1 MKFRVERSELTDAVA
16 WTARSL
22 SSKAMVPILSGLL
35 MEADSNGVRMST
47 YDLENS
53 ASVLAR
59 ADVVDAGSAVV
70 HGRLLTEIARTL
82 PNAPVEI
89 VLDGSRV
96 VVTCG
101 STRMTLPVFNVEDF
115 PSLPSMPNSIGSVE
129 AATFAS
135 AVTQVAVAAGKD
147 ADTLQQLTG
156 IRIELDG
163 GQLTL
168 AATDR
173 YRLAVRTLDWSAG
186 SDETIDPVTVPARIL
201 NDVARAIAGDG
212 GDIRLALGRVAQGE
226 GIVGI
231 EAGARTTTARLIEL
245 EFPRFRQLLPDSED
259 AVAEVETSVLQDALK
274 RARLV
279 LPQATSPVTLRFDD
293 GELTIDA
300 GSGDSAQ
307 ATERLPITFTGAPLQ
322 IAFNP
327 TYLAD
332 GLSAIDSPT
341 ARISM
346 TTPSKPAVL
355 TAPGE
360 AGAIADYR
368 YLLMPMRVQG

>member
-1 MKFRVERSELTDAVA
+1 MKFRVERSELSDAVA

-53 ASVLAR
+53 ATVLAR

-82 PNAPVEI
+82 PNAPVEV

-115 PSLPSMPNSIGSVE
+115 PALPAMPESIGSIE

-173 YRLAVRTLDWSAG
+173 YRLAVRTLDWTAG
-186 SDETIDPVTVPARIL
+186 SDQSHDPVTVPARIFA
-201 NDVARAIAGDG
+201 DVARAVAGDG
-212 GDIRLALGRVAQGE
+212 GEIRLALGRVAQGE
-226 GIVGI
+226 GIVGV
-231 EAGARTTTARLIEL
+231 EAGSRSTTARLIEL

-259 AVAEVETSVLQDALK
+259 AVAEVETALLQEALK

-293 GELTIDA
+293 GELTLDA

-307 ATERLPITFTGAPLQ
+307 ATERMPIAFTGVPLQ

-332 GLSAIDSPT
+332 GLGAIDSPT

-346 TTPSKPAVL
+346 TTPSKPAVI

-360 AGAIADYR
+360 PGTIADYR
-368 YLLMPMRVQG
+368 YLLMPMRVQS

>member
-1 MKFRVERSELTDAVA
+1 MKFRVERAELTDAVA

-22 SSKAMVPILSGLL
+22 PAKAMTPILSGLL
-35 MEADSNGVRMST
+35 LQADGEGVRMSA

-59 ADVVDAGSAVV
+59 ADVVDAGAAVV
-70 HGRLLTEIARTL
+70 QGRLLTEIARTL
-82 PNAPVEI
+82 PNAPVEV

-101 STRMTLPVFNVEDF
+101 STRMTLPVFVVEDF
-115 PSLPSMPNSIGSVE
+115 PTLPSMPQTIGSVE

-135 AVTQVAVAAGKD
+135 AVGQVAIAAGRD
-147 ADTLQQLTG
+147 DTLQQLTG
-156 IRIELDG
+156 IRIELDH

-173 YRLAVRTLDWSAG
+173 YRLAVRTLEWTAG
-186 SDETIDPVTVPARIL
+186 DEQSHDPVTVPARVL
-201 NDVARAIAGDG
+201 HDAAKALGGFG
-212 GDIRLALGRVAQGE
+212 GDISLALGRVAQGE

-245 EFPRFRQLLPDSED
+245 DFPRFRQLLPETED
-259 AVAEVETSVLQDALK
+259 AVAEIDAATLLEALK

-279 LPQATSPVTLRFDD
+279 LPQATSPVTLRFED
-293 GELTIDA
+293 GELTLDA

-307 ATERLPITFTGAPLQ
+307 ATERMPITFTGAPLQ

-327 TYLAD
+327 GYLAD

-346 TTPSKPAVL
+346 TSASKPAVI
-355 TAPGE
+355 TAPGSP
-360 AGAIADYR
+360 GAVPDYR
-368 YLLMPMRVQG
+368 YLLMPMRVQS

>member
-22 SSKAMVPILSGLL
+22 SAKAMFPILSGLL
-35 MEADSNGVRMST
+35 LEADSNGVRMST

-53 ASVLAR
+53 ASVVAA
-59 ADVVDAGSAVV
+59 ADVVDGGKAVV

-82 PNAPVEI
+82 PNSAVEI
-89 VLDGSRV
+89 VLDGSKV

-115 PSLPSMPNSIGSVE
+115 PALPGMPASIGTVE
-129 AATFAS
+129 SSTFAS

-156 IRIELDG
+156 IRIEIDG

-173 YRLAVRTLDWSAG
+173 YRLAVRTLDWTAG
-186 SDETIDPVTVPARIL
+186 DDSTHEPVTVPARVL
-201 NDVARAIAGDG
+201 ADVAKALGSTG
-212 GDIRLALGRVAQGE
+212 QVRLGLGRVAQGE

-231 EAGARTTTARLIEL
+231 EADSRTTTARLIEL
-245 EFPRFRQLLPDSED
+245 EFPRFRQLLPESED
-259 AVAEVETSVLQDALK
+259 AVAEVESALLLEALK

-307 ATERLPITFTGAPLQ
+307 ATERLPINFTGEPLQ

-327 TYLAD
+327 SYLAD
-332 GLSAIDSPT
+332 GLNAIDSST

-346 TTPSKPAVL
+346 TTASKPAVI
-355 TAPGE
+355 TAPGDPGTVAE
-360 AGAIADYR
+360 YR
-368 YLLMPMRVQG
+368 YLLMPMRVQN

>member
-1 MKFRVERSELTDAVA
+1 MKFRVERAELTDAVA

-22 SSKAMVPILSGLL
+22 PAKAMTPILSGLL
-35 MEADSNGVRMST
+35 LQADGDGVRMSA

-59 ADVVDAGSAVV
+59 ADVVDAGAAVV
-70 HGRLLTEIARTL
+70 QGRLLTEIARTL
-82 PNAPVEI
+82 PNAPVEVI
-89 VLDGSRV
+89 LDGSRV

-101 STRMTLPVFNVEDF
+101 STRMTLPVFVVEDF
-115 PSLPSMPNSIGSVE
+115 PTLPSMPQTIGSVE

-135 AVTQVAVAAGKD
+135 AVGQVAIAAGRD
-147 ADTLQQLTG
+147 DTLQQLTG
-156 IRIELDG
+156 IRIELDQG
-163 GQLTL
+163 RLTL

-173 YRLAVRTLDWSAG
+173 YRLAVRTLEWTAG
-186 SDETIDPVTVPARIL
+186 DEQSHDPVTVPARVL
-201 NDVARAIAGDG
+201 HDAAKALGGFG
-212 GDIRLALGRVAQGE
+212 GDISLALGRVAQGE

-245 EFPRFRQLLPDSED
+245 DFPRFRQLLPETED
-259 AVAEVETSVLQDALK
+259 AVAEIDAATLLEALK

-279 LPQATSPVTLRFDD
+279 LPQATSPVTLRFED
-293 GELTIDA
+293 GELTLDA

-307 ATERLPITFTGAPLQ
+307 ATERMPITFTGAPLQ

-327 TYLAD
+327 GYLAD

-346 TTPSKPAVL
+346 TSASKPAVI

-360 AGAIADYR
+360 PGTVPDYR
-368 YLLMPMRVQG
+368 YLLMPMRVQS